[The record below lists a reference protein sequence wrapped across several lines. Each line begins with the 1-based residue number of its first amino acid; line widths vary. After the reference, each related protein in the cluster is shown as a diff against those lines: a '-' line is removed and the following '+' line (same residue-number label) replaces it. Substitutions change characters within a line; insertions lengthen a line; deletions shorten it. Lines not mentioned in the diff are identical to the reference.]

1 VPVPARHDDVDPAE
15 VARWLHLESERLRRA
30 YEEAADWS
38 ERVFASGAGED
49 AKKCAQFLRDEAYR
63 RWWFHTEEFAPVVM
77 TWLERQVERRHF
89 EERQRIQATLGWVR
103 RPWQTGPEF

>member
-1 VPVPARHDDVDPAE
+1 VRVPADVDPAA
-15 VARWLHLESERLRRA
+15 VARWLHLESERLRREFEELADWCERVLASEAGQDAKLTATWLKEEA
-30 YEEAADWS
+30 YE
-38 ERVFASGAGED
+38 
-49 AKKCAQFLRDEAYR
+49 

-77 TWLERQVERRHF
+77 TWLERQVERRQF